1 MRINSCLCK
10 YKIILSQYHYSEN
23 IEDASSIENGLCNGL
38 GIANNKHTTNEDLKS
53 AIYVYT

>member
-1 MRINSCLCK
+1 M
-10 YKIILSQYHYSEN
+10 LSQYHYSEN
-23 IEDASSIENGLCNGL
+23 IEDASSIENDLCNGL